1 MAPGRTGNP
10 GGNWDCS
17 GNHRSRGIIRALGIT
32 DGFGLEVTLQT
43 MPRGQQVK
51 EGQRQQWAVN
61 ALAQAHPAFV
71 EDGQKKK
78 KGVFKFSHSQ
88 TQLCVKPALSLVTA
102 RAKEINPSSPLGT
115 LWALPCI

>member
-78 KGVFKFSHSQ
+78 KKVFSSSAIPKHS
-88 TQLCVKPALSLVTA
+88 CV
-102 RAKEINPSSPLGT
+102 
-115 LWALPCI
+115 